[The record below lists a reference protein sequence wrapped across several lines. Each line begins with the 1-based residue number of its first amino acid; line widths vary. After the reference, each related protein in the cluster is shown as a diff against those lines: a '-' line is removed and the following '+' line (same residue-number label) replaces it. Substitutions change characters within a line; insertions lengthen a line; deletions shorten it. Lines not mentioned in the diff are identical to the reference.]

1 MYFQLMVHKHFHST
15 FKIQKVSFHFP
26 LSQRVVS
33 YYVVFCMIRSYTTRH
48 KHKWIPSKNIKFLR
62 FLSFPLFSVCPLF
75 IFLRCTSAE
84 LRIIFTSFSLSPVS
98 HSILITLSW
107 NSSSK
112 FCAVLSNSLVTI
124 SHILICNTRLSVIAS
139 YEKMFKT
146 MIFFS

>member
-26 LSQRVVS
+26 LSQKGSLVITLYFVWH
-33 YYVVFCMIRSYTTRH
+33 VLSYTTRH
-48 KHKWIPSKNIKFLR
+48 KHKWFPSKNIKFLR

-84 LRIIFTSFSLSPVS
+84 LRIIFISFSLSPVS

-124 SHILICNTRLSVIAS
+124 SHIFT
-139 YEKMFKT
+139 F
-146 MIFFS
+146 